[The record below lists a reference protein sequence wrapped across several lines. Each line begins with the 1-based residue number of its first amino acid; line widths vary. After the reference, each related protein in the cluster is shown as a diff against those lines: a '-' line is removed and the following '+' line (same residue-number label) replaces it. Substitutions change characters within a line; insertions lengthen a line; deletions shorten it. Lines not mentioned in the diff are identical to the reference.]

1 MAVFRIDHNTPAGV
15 TREVFSL
22 LFNRSLVLRS
32 TSSEGLLKDHQEL
45 ELARQ
50 PEKGF
55 ASAVQLHDGMT
66 PEEAL
71 LVLRAVLGIKVD
83 MIEVIRQVNPENSQ
97 SSKAIP
103 PESFRAG

>member
-1 MAVFRIDHNTPAGV
+1 M
-15 TREVFSL
+15 
-22 LFNRSLVLRS
+22 
-32 TSSEGLLKDHQEL
+32 KDHQEL
-45 ELARQ
+45 SMARQ
-50 PEKGF
+50 REKGF

-83 MIEVIRQVNPENSQ
+83 MIEVIRQVNPDTSQNSN
-97 SSKAIP
+97 ALP